1 MPAPCVVNMATVGSK
16 QLMRVGATLKLLLG
30 LLLAGSSY
38 AQDAQPSEYQVKAAF
53 IFNFA
58 KFVEW
63 PAGAFA
69 DAKSPLCI
77 GVLGEN
83 PFGANLERTVQDK
96 MLNNRA
102 IVIKEC
108 KTLEDAR
115 KCHLLF
121 ISASEKKPLQEILEG
136 LAGAHILTVG
146 EAENFLKGGGMINF
160 FREGNRFRFEINDGA
175 AKKAGLKIDSKLL
188 GLGKKPAA

>member
-1 MPAPCVVNMATVGSK
+1 
-16 QLMRVGATLKLLLG
+16 MRVSATLKLLLG
-30 LLLAGSSY
+30 LLLASNSF

-58 KFVEW
+58 KFVDW
-63 PAGAFA
+63 PPGAFA
-69 DAKSPLCI
+69 DAKSPLYI
-77 GVLGEN
+77 GILGEN

-96 MLNNRA
+96 LLNNRP
-102 IVIKEC
+102 IVVKEC
-108 KTLEDAR
+108 RTLEEAK

-121 ISASEKKPLQEILEG
+121 ISTSEKKPLQETLDG
-136 LAGAHILTVG
+136 LAGTNILTVG
-146 EAENFLKGGGMINF
+146 ETETFIKSGGMINF
-160 FREGNRFRFEINDGA
+160 FREGNRFRFEINDAA

>member
-1 MPAPCVVNMATVGSK
+1 MPTLGSK
-16 QLMRVGATLKLLLG
+16 QLMRVGATLNLLMG
-30 LLLAGSSY
+30 LLLAGSGR

-63 PAGAFA
+63 PSGAFA
-69 DAKSPLCI
+69 DAKAPLCI
-77 GVLGEN
+77 GVLGDN
-83 PFGANLERTVQDK
+83 PFGANLERTVRDK
-96 MLNNRA
+96 TLNNRA

-108 KTLEDAR
+108 KTLEEAR

-121 ISASEKKPLQEILEG
+121 INGSETKPLQEILDG

-146 EAENFLKGGGMINF
+146 EAENFLKSGGMINF

-188 GLGKKPAA
+188 GLGKKPTA

>member
-1 MPAPCVVNMATVGSK
+1 MATVGSK
-16 QLMRVGATLKLLLG
+16 ELMRVGATLNLLLG
-30 LLLAGSSY
+30 LLLAGSGY

-63 PAGAFA
+63 PSGAFA
-69 DAKSPLCI
+69 DATSPLCI

-96 MLNNRA
+96 TLNNRS

-108 KTLEDAR
+108 KTLDEAR

-121 ISASEKKPLQEILEG
+121 ISASEKRPLAEIVEG

-175 AKKAGLKIDSKLL
+175 AKKVGLKIDSKLL
-188 GLGKKPAA
+188 GLGKKPAL